1 MNIFQKF
8 TLRSLKQNRT
18 RTMVTIVG
26 IILSVAMITAVTTTV
41 SSLQQFML
49 EETILDTGSWHV
61 LTEDINAAES
71 EKIQNR
77 EEVENYAVLK
87 NIGYAKLDKSRN
99 KEKPYLYIAAY
110 AGNFEEQLSVTALEG
125 RLPQNS
131 SEIALPTSL
140 ASNGGVR
147 YKLGETLSLSV
158 GIRKSAEQKLLWQ
171 SYADEE
177 TIEKET
183 FVEQG
188 KKAYQVVGFYE
199 SATIDGNSSAVGY
212 PALTK
217 ADDTEK
223 DLGERLYITMKEP
236 EKATEFANH
245 LKVKEDSRFHVLP
258 NVHSNKYYLLYAG
271 YSTGNSIDSV
281 LSGLMLILIGI
292 IMFGSISL
300 IGNSFSISVN
310 ERKKQFGLLS
320 SIGATRKQLKR
331 GVFFEAVVLSAIGI
345 PLGILAGIGG
355 MTVTFHV
362 VGELFKSMSFSGRAG
377 DQQLQMHMA
386 AAGWAV
392 LLAAGIGFLTILIS
406 AYLPAR
412 KALKVSA
419 IQTIRQTAD
428 IRIRSR
434 QIKTSRITGRLFG
447 IEGVLA
453 SKNFKRNRRKYR
465 ATVFSLFISVV
476 LFISATSFF
485 FFFSKGLDVLV
496 QEYDYDISYRMEES
510 PAAEKIYRKMSQV
523 KGVTKSGYYFDTV
536 GGDMP
541 LSVIVPDKNINE
553 QYRKDGLLS
562 EPMDEKQEKI
572 VPSEWQMVDNVYIMF
587 VEDNEYRQYL
597 KSRNLRP
604 EEYING
610 KQSKAVIA
618 DKITVPGK
626 EGYAKYHI
634 LSTNPQEITLCYPKK
649 LADGYAVDTGVRTT
663 GKNGQLLYRMAQYE
677 TVTQK
682 AEDGEEYQSEEEIK
696 GSSTWVEAEKVYDK
710 RVTLSGTIVEEAPY
724 GIQINMGMVICYPES
739 AMAELCPKT
748 IKKEWVMSFNSANA
762 ATTYTEMSDLLAEN
776 GQTTEGLNNIADQI
790 QASRSLLIVMRIF
803 SYGFIILISL
813 IAMAN
818 VFNTISTNISLRK
831 REFAI
836 LQSIGMTKRS
846 FHRMMNYECILYG
859 CKGLIFGL
867 PVAVAVTYFIYR
879 TMNGGVVIS
888 FYIPWYSVGIAVVSV
903 FVVVFATM
911 LYATRKL
918 RKDDVVETLKNEN
931 F

>member
-8 TLRSLKQNRT
+8 TLRSLRQNRT

-49 EETILDTGSWHV
+49 EETIQDTGAWHV
-61 LTEDINAAES
+61 LAEDINAAQS

-77 EEVENYAVLK
+77 KEVENYAVLK

-99 KEKPYLYIAAY
+99 KEKPYLYIAGY
-110 AGNFEEQLSVTALEG
+110 AGNFEEQLSVTAVEG

-147 YKLGETLSLSV
+147 YKVGDKLSLTI
-158 GIRKSAEQKLLWQ
+158 GIRKSEEQKLLWQ
-171 SYADEE
+171 SYVDEE
-177 TIEKET
+177 TIQKET
-183 FVEQG
+183 FVERG
-188 KKAYQVVGFYE
+188 EKAYQVVGFYE
-199 SATIDGNSSAVGY
+199 SATIDGNSSSVGY

-217 ADDTEK
+217 TDNTEK
-223 DLGERLYITMKEP
+223 DLGGKIYVTLKEP

-245 LKVKEDSRFHVLP
+245 LKVKEDSRFYVLP
-258 NVHSNKYYLLYAG
+258 NVHRNKYYLLYAG

-281 LSGLMLILIGI
+281 LAGLMFILIGI

-320 SIGATRKQLKR
+320 SIGATRRQLKR

-355 MTVTFHV
+355 MTVTFYFV
-362 VGELFKSMSFSGRAG
+362 NDLISKFLNFSERTGG
-377 DQQLQMHMA
+377 PQLQMHMA

-392 LLAAGIGFLTILIS
+392 LLAAGVGFLTILIS
-406 AYLPAR
+406 AWLPAR

-419 IQTIRQTAD
+419 IQTIRQTTD

-434 QIKTSRITGRLFG
+434 QVKTSKMTGRLFG

-476 LFISATSFF
+476 LFISATSFCDYMA
-485 FFFSKGLDVLV
+485 KGLDVLI
-496 QEYDYDISYRMEES
+496 QEYDYDISYRTEES
-510 PAAEKIYRKMSQV
+510 PTADKLYKKLSQV
-523 KGVTKSGYYFDTV
+523 KGVTKSGYYFNTV
-536 GGDMP
+536 AEDMS
-541 LSVIVPDKNINE
+541 LSVIVPDASINE
-553 QYRKDGLLS
+553 QYRQDGLFQ
-562 EPMDEKQEKI
+562 PMDEKQEKV
-572 VPSEWQMVDNVYIMF
+572 VPSKWQMVDNVYILF
-587 VEDNEYRQYL
+587 VEDNEYRRYL
-597 KSRNLRP
+597 KSQNLRP

-618 DKITVPGK
+618 DRITVPRDK
-626 EGYAKYHI
+626 GYEKYH
-634 LSTNPQEITLCYPKK
+634 LLRTVPKEITLCYPKK
-649 LADGYAVDTGVRTT
+649 LADGYEVVPGDRMV
-663 GKNGQLLYRMAQYE
+663 GKKGQLLHRMAQYE
-677 TVTQK
+677 TVTK
-682 AEDGEEYQSEEEIK
+682 KEEDGKEYQSEEEVK
-696 GSSTWVEAEKVYDK
+696 GSSVWVETEKVYDK
-710 RVTLSGTIVEEAPY
+710 KVTLSGTAVEKAPY
-724 GIQINMGMVICYPES
+724 GVQIDRGMVICYPAS

-748 IKKEWVMSFNSANA
+748 IKKERVMSFNSSNA
-762 ATTYTEMSDLLAEN
+762 SRTYKEMCDLLAEN
-776 GQTTEGLNNIADQI
+776 DQSTDSLNNVAEQI
-790 QASRSLLIVMRIF
+790 QASRALLIVMRIF
-803 SYGFIILISL
+803 SYGFIVLISL

-846 FHRMMNYECILYG
+846 FHKMMNYECVLYG

-867 PVAVAVTYFIYR
+867 PVAVAVTYLIYQ
-879 TMNGGVVIS
+879 TMDGSIVLP
-888 FYIPWYSVGIAVVSV
+888 FYIPWYSVAIAIVSV

>member
-49 EETILDTGSWHV
+49 EETIQNTGSWHV
-61 LTEDINAAES
+61 LVADINAAES
-71 EKIQNR
+71 EKIQNG
-77 EEVENYAVLK
+77 EEVENCAVLK
-87 NIGYAKLDKSRN
+87 NVGYAKLEKSRN

-110 AGNFEEQLSVTALEG
+110 AGNFEEKLSVTAVEG
-125 RLPQNS
+125 RLPQKP

-140 ASNGGVR
+140 ASNGGIR
-147 YKLGETLSLSV
+147 YKLGDTLFLSV

-177 TIEKET
+177 TLQKET

-188 KKAYQVVGFYE
+188 KKVYQVVGFYE

-217 ADDTEK
+217 ADNTEK

-236 EKATEFANH
+236 GTAAEFAGH
-245 LKVKEDSRFHVLP
+245 LKVEADSRFHVLP
-258 NVHSNKYYLLYAG
+258 NVHSNRYYLLYGG
-271 YSTGNSIDSV
+271 YTTGSNFDSV

-355 MTVTFHV
+355 MTVTFHF
-362 VGELFKSMSFSGRAG
+362 VGDLFESMRFSERTGAP
-377 DQQLQMHMA
+377 QLHMA

-392 LLAAGIGFLTILIS
+392 LLATGIGFLTILIS

-434 QIKTSRITGRLFG
+434 QVKTSKLTGRLFG

-476 LFISATSFF
+476 LFISATSFCDYMA
-485 FFFSKGLDVLV
+485 KGLDVLV

-536 GGDMP
+536 AEDMP

-572 VPSEWQMVDNVYIMF
+572 VPSEWQMIDNVYIMF

-597 KSRNLRP
+597 KSQNLRP

-626 EGYAKYHI
+626 EGYAGYHI

-649 LADGYAVDTGVRTT
+649 LPNGYAVDFGSRMT
-663 GKNGQLLYRMAQYE
+663 GKNGQLLYRMTKYE
-677 TVTQK
+677 TVTKK

-696 GSSTWVEAEKVYDK
+696 GSSAWVESEKVYDK

-724 GIQINMGMVICYPES
+724 GIEVNTGMVICYPES
-739 AMAELCPKT
+739 AMTELCPKT

-762 ATTYTEMSDLLAEN
+762 AATYAEMSDLLAEN
-776 GQTTEGLNNIADQI
+776 GQTTESLNNIADQI

-879 TMNGGVVIS
+879 TLNGGVLIS